1 MYTPENF
8 TVLARDNYKFLPG
21 SWLTCPRKV
30 QFTREK
36 IPHDMYPKI
45 IDSMRSTIT
54 NAVHEEVI
62 KAIGGKEIQVL
73 TACADPLIEYA
84 YYTAGKGPILA
95 KLVTTPGLAAR
106 IFIGSFVPRDD
117 LLYAG
122 LISRHIDKPVNL
134 HYISISA
141 YTDVP
146 LPAYKSISV
155 TVDKNGYIEKN
166 FANTGEQV
174 AHIWLAAT
182 ILDAYK
188 DNIATRPENRE
199 AICRSCPYHKKCV
212 VIDRMVIPTLKILK
226 TMGDRT

>member
-8 TVLARDNYKFLPG
+8 VVLSRDNTKFLPG

-30 QFTREK
+30 QFIQAHISHDAYLK
-36 IPHDMYPKI
+36 IV
-45 IDSMRSTIT
+45 DSMRSTIT

-62 KAIGGKEIQVL
+62 HVIGGKEIQVI
-73 TACADPLIEYA
+73 TTHADPLIEYA
-84 YYTAGKGPILA
+84 YYNAGKGPILA
-95 KLVTTPGLAAR
+95 RLVTTPGLAAR
-106 IFIGSFVPRDD
+106 VFLGSFVPRDD

-122 LISRHIDKPVNL
+122 LISWAVDRPVNI
-134 HYISISA
+134 HYISINS

-146 LPAYKSISV
+146 LPSYKSIAI
-155 TVDKNGYIEKN
+155 TVSKDRYIEKN
-166 FANTGEQV
+166 FSNTGDHV
-174 AHIWLAAT
+174 DNIVDAAMK
-182 ILDAYK
+182 LNDYG
-188 DNIATRPENRE
+188 DNIAPRPDNRE